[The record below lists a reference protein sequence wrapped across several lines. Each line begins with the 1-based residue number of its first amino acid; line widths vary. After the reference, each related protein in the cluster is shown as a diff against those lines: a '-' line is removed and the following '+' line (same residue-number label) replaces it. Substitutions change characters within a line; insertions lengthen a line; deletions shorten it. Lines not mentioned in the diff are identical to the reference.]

1 MEVGVYNEVGWL
13 RKVLVHTPGEEIVRM
28 TQHELD
34 RLLFDD
40 ILSPAEAVR
49 EHEILVQVLEGTGAQ
64 VIQFADLLQRAL
76 EQAPRAA
83 LEAMLGQ
90 VAELAGSSQ
99 LSELLAGWPPP
110 QLTEGLISGVYWH
123 QLQGRRSLAR
133 IRAGVFGTDTMA
145 LWPVPNLM
153 FMRDPCMAVFDGV
166 VVGRMAT
173 EAREREALLV
183 AFALTHGSAAGEPPT
198 KLLFNEPDIRRHRSF
213 RKLEGGDVLVL
224 SPKTLLIGCSE
235 RTSPQTLERLAHEA
249 LFPAEPDLASVYAVL
264 MPEGRSVMH
273 LDTILTQLDTHIFL
287 GHRPLIE
294 GVRDGGRSGK
304 ADHAPAAIARLTRD
318 RPPELIEH
326 ASALDVLRE
335 ELGRSVELVPCGGD
349 DPLYQEREQWTDGA
363 NAVCLA
369 PGRILLYSR
378 NVRTI
383 ATLARHGFEEVRLSV
398 VQPPEQRAELI
409 AEGMKKARVVFSFSG
424 SELSR
429 ARGGGRCLT
438 MPLLRQ

>member
-1 MEVGVYNEVGWL
+1 MEVSVYNEIGWL

-49 EHEILVQVLEGTGAQ
+49 EHEIMVQVLEGTGAQ
-64 VIQFADLLQRAL
+64 IIQFSDLMRRAIDEAPQQELQRLLAS
-76 EQAPRAA
+76 
-83 LEAMLGQ
+83 
-90 VAELAGSSQ
+90 VAELAGATE
-99 LSELLAGWPPP
+99 LSKMLGSWTPA
-110 QLTEGLISGVYWH
+110 QLTEGLITGVYWRE
-123 QLQGRRSLAR
+123 LANESSLAR
-133 IRAGVFGTDTMA
+133 IRASALGTETMA

-173 EAREREALLV
+173 QARAREALMV
-183 AFALTHGSAAGEPPT
+183 AFALTWGSLSGEPPT
-198 KLLFNEPDIRRHRSF
+198 RMLFSDQDMNRHRSF
-213 RKLEGGDVLVL
+213 RKLEGGDVMVL
-224 SPKTLLIGCSE
+224 SPTTLLIGCSE
-235 RTSPQTLERLAHEA
+235 RTSPQTVERLAEEA
-249 LFPAEPDLASVYAVL
+249 LFPAHPALTRIYAVL
-264 MPEGRSVMH
+264 MPEGRSTMH
-273 LDTILTQLDTHIFL
+273 LDTILTQLDTKIFL

-294 GVRDGGRSGK
+294 GTS
-304 ADHAPAAIARLTRD
+304 AAPIARLTRD
-318 RPPELIEH
+318 RPPELVQR

-335 ELGRSVELVPCGGD
+335 ELGRDVELVPCGGD

-369 PGRILLYSR
+369 PGRTLLYSR

-383 ATLARHGFEEVRLSV
+383 AALGRCGFEEVRLSV
-398 VQPPEQRAELI
+398 VQPREQRAELI
-409 AEGMKKARVVFSFSG
+409 ADSMKKQRVVVSISG

-438 MPLLRQ
+438 MPLERD

>member
-1 MEVGVYNEVGWL
+1 MEISVYNEVGRL
-13 RKVLVHTPGEEIVRM
+13 RKVLVHTPGQEIVRM

-49 EHEILVQVLEGTGAQ
+49 EHEIMIEVLAGTGAS
-64 VIQFADLLQRAL
+64 VIQFSDVLREAL
-76 EQAPRAA
+76 ERAPRAA
-83 LEAMLGQ
+83 IAGLLSN
-90 VAELAGSSQ
+90 VAELAGAP
-99 LSELLAGWPPP
+99 ELATLLMDWSPA
-110 QLTEGLISGVYWH
+110 QLTEGLIAGLYWS
-123 QLQGRRSLAR
+123 QLDEHRSLAR
-133 IRAGVFGTDTMA
+133 IRAQLFRSSDLA

-173 EAREREALLV
+173 DARVREALLV
-183 AFALTHGSAAGEPPT
+183 AFALEHGGGEPRT
-198 KLLFNEPDIRRHRSF
+198 KLFFATGDAHRHTPFRR
-213 RKLEGGDVLVL
+213 LEGGDVLVL
-224 SPKTLLIGCSE
+224 SPEMLLVGCSE
-235 RTSPQTLERLAHEA
+235 RTSAQTIERLAHEA
-249 LFPAEPDLASVYAVL
+249 LFPASPALQRIYAVL

-273 LDTILTQLDTHIFL
+273 LDTILTQIDARLFL

-294 GVRDGGRSGK
+294 GE
-304 ADHAPAAIARLTRD
+304 AHHAPLAIVRIERST
-318 RPPELIEH
+318 PPELVSK
-326 ASALDVLRE
+326 ASALDVLRG
-335 ELGRSVELVPCGGD
+335 ELGSDVGLVACGGD

-383 ATLARHGFEEVRLSV
+383 GALAREGFEEVRLSV
-398 VQPPEQRAELI
+398 VQPSDQRAAII
-409 AEGMKKARVVFSFSG
+409 AHGMQKPRVVFSFSG

-438 MPLLRQ
+438 MPLVRDR

>member
-1 MEVGVYNEVGWL
+1 MEFSVYNEVGWL
-13 RKVLVHTPGEEIVRM
+13 RRVLVHTPGEEIVRM

-40 ILSPAEAVR
+40 ILSPAEAIR
-49 EHEILVQVLEGTGAQ
+49 EHEIMVQVLEGTGAQ
-64 VIQFADLLQRAL
+64 VIQFGDLMRRAL
-76 EQAPRAA
+76 ERAPIAETEA
-83 LEAMLGQ
+83 LLLKVA
-90 VAELAGSSQ
+90 AELAEPLSSWSAKE
-99 LSELLAGWPPP
+99 LSEA
-110 QLTEGLISGVYWH
+110 LIAGVYWS
-123 QLQGRRSLAR
+123 QLPSRRSLAR
-133 IRAGVFGTDTMA
+133 VRASALNTDSMA

-173 EAREREALLV
+173 QARSREPLLV
-183 AFALTHGSAAGEPPT
+183 AFALTHGMDGTT
-198 KLLFNEPDIRRHRSF
+198 KLFFADRG
-213 RKLEGGDVLVL
+213 KLEGGDVMLL
-224 SPKTLLIGCSE
+224 SKSTLLIGCSE
-235 RTSPQTLERLAHEA
+235 RTSAQTIERLAVES
-249 LFPAEPDLASVYAVL
+249 LFPAYPELSRIYAVL

-273 LDTILTQLDTHIFL
+273 LDTILTHIDTKIFL

-294 GVRDGGRSGK
+294 GQGEHRPS
-304 ADHAPAAIARLTRD
+304 PIAVLSRD
-318 RPPELIEH
+318 RAPELVKD
-326 ASALDVLRE
+326 ASALEVLRQ
-335 ELGRSVELVPCGGD
+335 ELGRDVELVPCGGD

-369 PGRILLYSR
+369 PGRIILYSR

-383 ATLARHGFEEVRLSV
+383 GALARHGFEEVRLSV

-409 AEGMKKARVVFSFSG
+409 AQGMEKPRVVFSFSG

-438 MPLLRQ
+438 MPLARD

>member
-1 MEVGVYNEVGWL
+1 MEISVYNEVGWL

-40 ILSPAEAVR
+40 ILSPAEAIR
-49 EHEILVQVLEGTGAQ
+49 EHEILVQVLAGTGAE
-64 VIQFADLLQRAL
+64 VIQFADLMKSAL
-76 EQAPRAA
+76 ERAPANATDA
-83 LEAMLGQ
+83 LLES
-90 VAELAGSSQ
+90 VAELAGETELRGL
-99 LSELLAGWPPP
+99 LSTWGPAELTA
-110 QLTEGLISGVYWH
+110 GLISGLYWN
-123 QLQGRRSLAR
+123 QLASRRSLAR
-133 IRAGVFGTDTMA
+133 IRAGVLGTETMA

-173 EAREREALLV
+173 NARAREALLV
-183 AFALTHGSAAGEPPT
+183 AFALVHGSGEPKT
-198 KLLFNEPDIRRHRSF
+198 KLVFAGDDLSRHRSF
-213 RKLEGGDVLVL
+213 RKLEGGDVMVL
-224 SPKTLLIGCSE
+224 SPTTLLIGCSE
-235 RTSPQTLERLAHEA
+235 RTSPQTVERLAQEA
-249 LFPAEPDLASVYAVL
+249 LFPAHPSLSQIYAVL
-264 MPEGRSVMH
+264 MPESRSTMH
-273 LDTILTQLDTHIFL
+273 LDTILTQLDAKVFL

-294 GVRDGGRSGK
+294 GPK
-304 ADHAPAAIARLTRD
+304 AAPIARLCRD
-318 RPPELIEH
+318 RPPELVEK
-326 ASALDVLRE
+326 ASPLDVLRE
-335 ELGRSVELVPCGGD
+335 ELGRDVELIPCGGD

-369 PGRILLYSR
+369 PGRTLLYSR

-383 ATLARHGFEEVRLSV
+383 EALAARGFEEVRLSV

-409 AEGMKKARVVFSFSG
+409 AAGMKRSRVVFSFSG

-438 MPLLRQ
+438 MPLARD

>member
-1 MEVGVYNEVGWL
+1 MEVSVYNEVGWL

-40 ILSPAEAVR
+40 ILSPAEAIR
-49 EHEILVQVLEGTGAQ
+49 EHEIMVQVLEGTGAR
-64 VIQFADLLQRAL
+64 VMQFAELMRRAID
-76 EQAPRAA
+76 QAPASELR
-83 LEAMLGQ
+83 LLLSN
-90 VAELAGSSQ
+90 VAELAGA
-99 LSELLAGWPPP
+99 SELASLLAGWSPEK
-110 QLTEGLISGVYWH
+110 LTEGLISGVYWN
-123 QLQGRRSLAR
+123 QLESRRSLAR
-133 IRAGVFGTDTMA
+133 IRASVLGTDQMA

-173 EAREREALLV
+173 QARAREALMV
-183 AFALTHGSAAGEPPT
+183 AFALTFGSEPGEPPT
-198 KLLFNEPDIRRHRSF
+198 RMLFTDPDMNRHRSF
-213 RKLEGGDVLVL
+213 RKLEGGDVMVL
-224 SPKTLLIGCSE
+224 SPTTLLIGCSE
-235 RTSPQTLERLAHEA
+235 RTSPQTLERLAYES
-249 LFPAEPDLASVYAVL
+249 LFPAHPKLSHIYAVL

-273 LDTILTQLDTHIFL
+273 LDTILTHLDHKIFL

-294 GVRDGGRSGK
+294 GQ
-304 ADHAPAAIARLTRD
+304 AASPIARLTRD
-318 RPPELIEH
+318 RPPELIER
-326 ASALDVLRE
+326 ASALDVLRD
-335 ELGRSVELVPCGGD
+335 ELGADVDLVPCGGE

-383 ATLARHGFEEVRLSV
+383 DALGQCGFEEVRLSV
-398 VQPPEQRAELI
+398 VQPRDQRAELI
-409 AEGMKKARVVFSFSG
+409 ADGMKKDRVVFSFSG

-438 MPLLRQ
+438 MPLSRD

>member
-1 MEVGVYNEVGWL
+1 MEVSVYNEVGWL

-28 TQHELD
+28 TQRELD

-40 ILSPAEAVR
+40 ILSPAEAIR
-49 EHEILVQVLEGTGAQ
+49 EHEILVQVLAGTGAE
-64 VIQFADLLQRAL
+64 VIQFADLMRRAIERAPANELRAL
-76 EQAPRAA
+76 
-83 LEAMLGQ
+83 LEG
-90 VAELAGSSQ
+90 VAEIAGV
-99 LSELLAGWPPP
+99 SELAQHLSSWSPAR
-110 QLTEGLISGVYWH
+110 LTEGLISGVYWND
-123 QLQGRRSLAR
+123 LESRSLAR
-133 IRAGVFGTDTMA
+133 IRASILGTDTMA

-173 EAREREALLV
+173 QARARESMMV
-183 AFALTHGSAAGEPPT
+183 AFALSWGEDDGAPPT
-198 KLLFNEPDIRRHRSF
+198 KLVFADRDAARHRPF
-213 RKLEGGDVLVL
+213 RKLEGGDVMVL
-224 SPKTLLIGCSE
+224 SPTTLLIGCSE

-249 LFPAEPDLASVYAVL
+249 LFPAHPALARIYAVM

-273 LDTILTQLDTHIFL
+273 LDTILTQLDGKIFL
-287 GHRPLIE
+287 GHRPLIQ
-294 GVRDGGRSGK
+294 GQG
-304 ADHAPAAIARLTRD
+304 DHPPAPIARLTRD
-318 RPPELIEH
+318 RPPELV
-326 ASALDVLRE
+326 ARATALDVLRDE
-335 ELGRSVELVPCGGD
+335 IGSEVELVPCGGD

-383 ATLARHGFEEVRLSV
+383 EALGRQGFEEVRLSV
-398 VQPPEQRAELI
+398 VQPKEQRAELI
-409 AEGMKKARVVFSFSG
+409 AAGMKKDRVVFSFSG

-438 MPLLRQ
+438 MPLARD